1 MLFNLEHD
9 HGTLIEGYLIPDG
22 FSDKPQIKVSD
33 ASGELMVLPCDQIK
47 QAVID
52 SGRHEDG
59 RVGFLLDTSIIPDL
73 AERTSLMIHD
83 AKSGLLIYRR
93 PQTSPIIPLKV
104 VRLETQLLPMVKF
117 DYHCGRHFQY
127 EISSVE
133 RFGHETAL
141 QAFHLN
147 AIQSIY
153 ISGRLLMRNYEEF
166 LDKGFKAITLLTD
179 PYYELALR
187 IFLLK
192 RMAKT
197 QISFFGDRDKIIL
210 APAAEHFAEVNLDDE
225 ISLKNALKKAPQN
238 VRTVLVSPVTR
249 QLATTIPEQTV
260 TRSDV
265 ATAIDLLSRFA
276 IVGRDSDSL
285 YFQHAVSELLGISV
299 EDFPLPPRHSALEE
313 IATRLRSLH
322 IAELML
328 EEDLIFDHYVREAMK
343 PDSAELPETIASRH
357 AKTSHR

>member
-1 MLFNLEHD
+1 MLFNLEYD
-9 HGTLIEGYLIPDG
+9 HGNVIEGYLIPDG
-22 FSDKPQIKVSD
+22 FSDRPQIRISD
-33 ASGELMVLPCDQIK
+33 ADGDLMILPCNQLK

-59 RVGFLLDTSIIPDL
+59 HVGFRLDTTIIPDL
-73 AERTSLMIHD
+73 VERTSLMIHD

-93 PQTSPIIPLKV
+93 PQVSNTIPLKV

-117 DYHCGRHFQY
+117 DYYCGRNFQY
-127 EISSVE
+127 ELSSVE
-133 RFGHETAL
+133 RFGHETTL

-147 AIQSIY
+147 AIESIY

-166 LDKGFKAITLLTD
+166 LDKGFKAIVLLTD

-210 APAAEHFAEVNLDDE
+210 APAAEHFAEVSLENE
-225 ISLKNALKKAPQN
+225 ASLKAALKKAPQS
-238 VRTVLVSPVTR
+238 VRNVLVSPVTR

-260 TRSDV
+260 TRGDV
-265 ATAIDLLSRFA
+265 ATAIDLLARFA
-276 IVGRDSDSL
+276 IVGFDTDSL
-285 YFQHAVSELLGISV
+285 YFQQALSELIGV
-299 EDFPLPPRHSALEE
+299 AVDDFPLPPRHSTLEDV
-313 IATRLRSLH
+313 AARLRSLH

-328 EEDLIFDHYVREAMK
+328 EEDLIFDHYVRQAMK
-343 PDSAELPETIASRH
+343 PAAPELPETIAN
-357 AKTSHR
+357 

>member
-1 MLFNLEHD
+1 MLFNLEYD
-9 HGTLIEGYLIPDG
+9 RGNVLEGYLIPDG
-22 FSDKPQIKVSD
+22 FSDKPQIRVSD
-33 ASGELMVLPCDQIK
+33 ADGDLMVLPCNQVK

-59 RVGFLLDTSIIPDL
+59 LVGFKLDTTVIPDL
-73 AERTSLMIHD
+73 AKRTSLMIHD

-93 PQTSPIIPLKV
+93 PQTPDIVPLKV
-104 VRLETQLLPMVKF
+104 LRLETQLLPMVKF

-127 EISSVE
+127 ELSSVE

-147 AIQSIY
+147 AIRSIY

-166 LDKGFKAITLLTD
+166 LDKGFKVIVLLTD

-210 APAAEHFAEVNLDDE
+210 APAAEHLAEVNLE
-225 ISLKNALKKAPQN
+225 SEVSLKMALKKAPQN
-238 VRTVLVSPVTR
+238 VRNVLVSPITR

-276 IVGRDSDSL
+276 VVGFDTDSF
-285 YFQHAVSELLGISV
+285 YFQQAVGELLGISV
-299 EDFPLPPRHSALEE
+299 DDFPLTPRHSALEN

-343 PDSAELPETIASRH
+343 PKAPDLPQTIKNPH
-357 AKTSHR
+357 AKTSH

>member
-1 MLFNLEHD
+1 VLFNLEYD
-9 HGTLIEGYLIPDG
+9 HGNVIEGYLIPDG
-22 FSDKPQIKVSD
+22 FSDRPQIRISD
-33 ASGELMVLPCDQIK
+33 ADGDLMILPCNQLK

-59 RVGFLLDTSIIPDL
+59 HVGFRLDTTIIPDL
-73 AERTSLMIHD
+73 VERASLMIHD

-93 PQTSPIIPLKV
+93 PQVSNTIPLKV

-117 DYHCGRHFQY
+117 DYYCGRNFQY
-127 EISSVE
+127 ELSSVE
-133 RFGHETAL
+133 RFGHETTL

-147 AIQSIY
+147 AIESIY

-166 LDKGFKAITLLTD
+166 LDKGFKAIVLLTD

-210 APAAEHFAEVNLDDE
+210 APAAEHFAEVSLENE
-225 ISLKNALKKAPQN
+225 ASLKAALKKAPQS
-238 VRTVLVSPVTR
+238 VRNVLVSPVTR

-260 TRSDV
+260 TRGDV
-265 ATAIDLLSRFA
+265 ATAIDLLSRFT
-276 IVGRDSDSL
+276 IVGFDTDSL
-285 YFQHAVSELLGISV
+285 YFQQALSELIGV
-299 EDFPLPPRHSALEE
+299 AVDDFPLPPRHSTLEDV
-313 IATRLRSLH
+313 AARLRSLH

-328 EEDLIFDHYVREAMK
+328 EEDLIFDHYVRQAMK
-343 PDSAELPETIASRH
+343 PAAPELPETIAN
-357 AKTSHR
+357 

>member
-1 MLFNLEHD
+1 MLFNLEYD
-9 HGTLIEGYLIPDG
+9 HGTILEGYLIPDG
-22 FSDKPQIKVSD
+22 FSDLPHIRVSD
-33 ASGELMVLPCDQIK
+33 ANGDLMILPCDQLK

-52 SGRHEDG
+52 SGRHENG
-59 RVGFLLDTSIIPDL
+59 RVGFKLDTTIIPDL

-93 PQTSPIIPLKV
+93 PQVPQTIPLKIL
-104 VRLETQLLPMVKF
+104 RLETQLLPMVKF

-127 EISSVE
+127 ELPSVE

-153 ISGRLLMRNYEEF
+153 ISGRLLLRNYEEF
-166 LDKGFKAITLLTD
+166 LDKGFKAIVLLTD

-192 RMAKT
+192 RMART

-210 APAAEHFAEVNLDDE
+210 APAAEHFADVDLESE
-225 ISLKNALKKAPQN
+225 ASLKMALKEAPQN
-238 VRTVLVSPVTR
+238 VRSVLVSPVTR
-249 QLATTIPEQTV
+249 QLATTIPEQLV

-265 ATAIDLLSRFA
+265 AAAIDLLSRFA
-276 IVGRDSDSL
+276 IVGHDSDSL
-285 YFQHAVSELLGISV
+285 YFQHAVGELLGIPID
-299 EDFPLPPRHSALEE
+299 DFPLPSRHSTLEN
-313 IATRLRSLH
+313 IAAQLRSLH

-343 PDSAELPETIASRH
+343 PSAPELRETIVSRH
-357 AKTSHR
+357 AKTSH

>member
-1 MLFNLEHD
+1 MLFNLEYD
-9 HGTLIEGYLIPDG
+9 QGDLLEGYLIPDG
-22 FSDKPQIKVSD
+22 FSDKPQIRVSD
-33 ASGELMVLPCDQIK
+33 ADGDLMILPCDQIK

-52 SGRHEDG
+52 SGRHENG
-59 RVGFLLDTSIIPDL
+59 RVGFKLDTTIIPDL
-73 AERTSLMIHD
+73 AERNTLTIHD

-93 PQTSPIIPLKV
+93 PQVAQTIPLKV

-127 EISSVE
+127 ELSSVE
-133 RFGHETAL
+133 RFGHETTL

-166 LDKGFKAITLLTD
+166 LDKGFKAIALLTD

-210 APAAEHFAEVNLDDE
+210 APAAEHFADVNLDSE
-225 ISLKNALKKAPQN
+225 ASLKLALKKAPQN
-238 VRTVLVSPVTR
+238 VRNVMVSPVTR

-260 TRSDV
+260 TRADV

-276 IVGRDSDSL
+276 IVGRDTDSL
-285 YFQHAVSELLGISV
+285 YFQRAVGDLLGISV
-299 EDFPLPPRHSALEE
+299 DDFPLPPRHSALED

-343 PDSAELPETIASRH
+343 PSASELPETIAS
-357 AKTSHR
+357 

>member
-9 HGTLIEGYLIPDG
+9 HGDLIEGYLIPDG
-22 FSDKPQIKVSD
+22 FSDKPQIRVSD
-33 ASGELMVLPCDQIK
+33 ASGELMILPCDQIK

-59 RVGFLLDTSIIPDL
+59 RVGFKLDPAIIPDL
-73 AERTSLMIHD
+73 ADRTSLTIHD

-93 PQTSPIIPLKV
+93 PQVLQPIPLKV

-117 DYHCGRHFQY
+117 DHHCGRHFQY

-133 RFGHETAL
+133 RFGHETTL

-166 LDKGFKAITLLTD
+166 LDKGFKAIALLTD

-225 ISLKNALKKAPQN
+225 TSLKTVLKKAPQN

-260 TRSDV
+260 TRTDV

-276 IVGRDSDSL
+276 IVGRDTDSL
-285 YFQHAVSELLGISV
+285 HFQRAVSEMLGISV
-299 EDFPLPPRHSALEE
+299 DDFPLPSRHSTLEDV
-313 IATRLRSLH
+313 ATRLRSLH

-343 PDSAELPETIASRH
+343 PSASALRETIAS
-357 AKTSHR
+357 

>member
-1 MLFNLEHD
+1 MLFNLEYD
-9 HGTLIEGYLIPDG
+9 HGNVLEGYLIPDG
-22 FSDKPQIKVSD
+22 FSDKPQIRISD
-33 ASGELMVLPCDQIK
+33 ASGDLMTLPCNQIK

-59 RVGFLLDTSIIPDL
+59 LVGFKLDTAIIPDL
-73 AERTSLMIHD
+73 VGRTSLTIHD

-93 PQTSPIIPLKV
+93 PQLSSTIPLKIL
-104 VRLETQLLPMVKF
+104 RLETQLVPMVKF
-117 DYHCGRHFQY
+117 DHHCGRHFQY
-127 EISSVE
+127 ELSSVE
-133 RFGHETAL
+133 RFGHETTL

-166 LDKGFKAITLLTD
+166 LDKGFKAIALLTD

-187 IFLLK
+187 IFLLR

-197 QISFFGDRDKIIL
+197 QISFFGDRDRIIL
-210 APAAEHFAEVNLDDE
+210 APAAEHFAEVDLE
-225 ISLKNALKKAPQN
+225 SETSLKTALKKAPQN
-238 VRTVLVSPVTR
+238 VRNVLVSPVTR

-276 IVGRDSDSL
+276 VVGFDTDSL
-285 YFQHAVSELLGISV
+285 YFQQAVGELLGISID
-299 EDFPLPPRHSALEE
+299 DFPLPPRHSTLEDV
-313 IATRLRSLH
+313 ATRLRCLH

-328 EEDLIFDHYVREAMK
+328 EEDLILDHYVREAMK
-343 PDSAELPETIASRH
+343 PTAPNPRETIAS
-357 AKTSHR
+357 

>member
-1 MLFNLEHD
+1 MLFNLEYD
-9 HGTLIEGYLIPDG
+9 HGNLIEGYLIPDG
-22 FSDKPQIKVSD
+22 FSDKPQIRVSD
-33 ASGELMVLPCDQIK
+33 ADGELMILPCDQVK

-59 RVGFLLDTSIIPDL
+59 LVGFRLDTTIIPDL
-73 AERTSLMIHD
+73 TERTSLMIHD

-93 PQTSPIIPLKV
+93 PQVASTIPLKI
-104 VRLETQLLPMVKF
+104 VRLEAQLLPMVKF

-127 EISSVE
+127 ELSSVE
-133 RFGHETAL
+133 RFGHETTL

-166 LDKGFKAITLLTD
+166 FDKGFKAIALLTD

-210 APAAEHFAEVNLDDE
+210 APAAEHFAEVNLEDE
-225 ISLKNALKKAPQN
+225 ASLKAALKKAPQN
-238 VRTVLVSPVTR
+238 VTNVLASPLTR
-249 QLATTIPEQTV
+249 QLATTIPEQAV

-276 IVGRDSDSL
+276 VVGFDTDSL
-285 YFQHAVSELLGISV
+285 YFQQAVSELIGISID
-299 EDFPLPPRHSALEE
+299 DFPLPPRHSTLEDV
-313 IATRLRSLH
+313 ATRLRSLH

-328 EEDLIFDHYVREAMK
+328 EEDLIFDHYVRQAMK
-343 PDSAELPETIASRH
+343 PTAPELPETIAS
-357 AKTSHR
+357 

>member
-1 MLFNLEHD
+1 MLFNLEYD
-9 HGTLIEGYLIPDG
+9 RGNVIEGYLIPDG
-22 FSDKPQIKVSD
+22 FSDKPQIRISD
-33 ASGELMVLPCDQIK
+33 TDGDLMILPCDQLK

-59 RVGFLLDTSIIPDL
+59 YVGFRLDTTIMPDL
-73 AERTSLMIHD
+73 MERTSLMIHD

-93 PQTSPIIPLKV
+93 PQVSNTIPLKI

-117 DYHCGRHFQY
+117 DYYCGRNFQY
-127 EISSVE
+127 ELSSVE
-133 RFGHETAL
+133 RFGHETTL

-153 ISGRLLMRNYEEF
+153 LSGRLLMRNYEEF
-166 LDKGFKAITLLTD
+166 LDKGFKAIVLLTD

-210 APAAEHFAEVNLDDE
+210 APAAEHFAEVSLENE
-225 ISLKNALKKAPQN
+225 ASLKTALKKAPQS
-238 VRTVLVSPVTR
+238 VRNVLVSPVTR

-260 TRSDV
+260 TRGDV

-276 IVGRDSDSL
+276 IVGFDTDSL
-285 YFQHAVSELLGISV
+285 YFQQALSELIGISV
-299 EDFPLPPRHSALEE
+299 DDFPLPPRHSTLEDV
-313 IATRLRSLH
+313 AARLRSLH

-328 EEDLIFDHYVREAMK
+328 EEDLIFDHYVRQAMK
-343 PDSAELPETIASRH
+343 PTAPGLPETIAS
-357 AKTSHR
+357 